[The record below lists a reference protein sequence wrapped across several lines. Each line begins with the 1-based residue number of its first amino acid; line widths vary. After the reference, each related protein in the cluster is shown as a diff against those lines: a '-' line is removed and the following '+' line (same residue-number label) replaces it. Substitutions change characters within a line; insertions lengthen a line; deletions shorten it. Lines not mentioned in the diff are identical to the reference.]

1 MKREILIEKNR
12 RKETDF
18 IGLIKPMKKTKPM
31 KIKTNGIKQKK
42 IRLKELLRWR
52 NMTTLNI
59 I

>member
-42 IRLKELLRWR
+42 IRLKELLR
-52 NMTTLNI
+52 
-59 I
+59 